1 MSSAPLRFG
10 LNHTIVITDVHGGKR
25 WWTVRER
32 RRDGYL
38 LEPNDEP
45 GERRFHGADDILEVY
60 LAGRLEY
67 KPFDAA
73 HFDEARRQRMRMAW
87 DAQSPD
93 RQRRALRR
101 EVIVKACLKAI
112 RAREP
117 VGTVLLDVPGAVL
130 DEHREKWAEEDR
142 QAARATFD
150 ARRASGLPIQAGAG
164 PQEPPAMTAPCARTT
179 SEWIARY
186 LEMGQSVLALVSY
199 DDRKGY
205 RGSHLTPEV
214 EAVMGEF
221 IARALEKGP
230 IRNLAA
236 YHRLLEREL
245 QRVGQPV
252 PSRVTF
258 AKKVRAAADRRQT
271 LKSQQGQ
278 RAADEACRINEYVP
292 DPDWLLQQVEI
303 DHTLANLN
311 VVDDASGVLLGRPWI
326 TMIMDRLTR
335 CILGCHVSF
344 LPPSWATLSRC
355 IAHALWPKDM
365 TAYSGLEWPQH
376 GKWDWAYTDRG
387 MDFISHPARRSAQLL
402 HFEIANLP
410 GFSPWLKGRIES
422 LFKRFALQAYDYR
435 DGLISWDLK
444 QYDGRKNATVG
455 YAEFRHDIVTWIARD
470 YHPNGH
476 SGLDG
481 QMAPNDF
488 WQSQVDLNF
497 GVTPVDSTGG
507 LRRLLGVSVR
517 RRVSHMGIRVHG
529 LNYNGPGL
537 GAIRDRHGS
546 DVDWY
551 EVRYDPYDLAG
562 VDLLDHVTGEW
573 LTLWCTRPDIANGT
587 TAWQHT
593 FHAQLA
599 GEMARGGVVTED
611 GLERARAAAQADRDL
626 IIGRGRQGRTKTAQ
640 VKLARYLE
648 QGAFLTPIRLFPAP
662 LQPYLPVVTG
672 GTDSGGLIT
681 FSQPAPLLLPG
692 LATPVPA
699 LVDGSGNPLGGG
711 APRLMHQ
718 SAPALITTPAQK
730 AAADVQA
737 RLAARRA
744 ERVGS

>member
-1 MSSAPLRFG
+1 MQENAIAEAQG
-10 LNHTIVITDVHGGKR
+10 LPQLMDMLTNVVVTLDAVGADSYSDVFLYVAGC
-25 WWTVRER
+25 
-32 RRDGYL
+32 RDGRPMGEL
-38 LEPNDEP
+38 SLERGDMWISTHADHRPTPGYVRANDV
-45 GERRFHGADDILEVY
+45 AD
-60 LAGRLEY
+60 
-67 KPFDAA
+67 
-73 HFDEARRQRMRMAW
+73 
-87 DAQSPD
+87 
-93 RQRRALRR
+93 RRALLLADLVYLMWHWRWDSAEAAR
-101 EVIVKACLKAI
+101 VLGVGEQILGHWIGQAIEDGGDGIPPIVAQ
-112 RAREP
+112 RAR
-117 VGTVLLDVPGAVL
+117 
-130 DEHREKWAEEDR
+130 
-142 QAARATFD
+142 
-150 ARRASGLPIQAGAG
+150 
-164 PQEPPAMTAPCARTT
+164 
-179 SEWIARY
+179 
-186 LEMGQSVLALVSY
+186 
-199 DDRKGY
+199 
-205 RGSHLTPEV
+205 
-214 EAVMGEF
+214 
-221 IARALEKGP
+221 
-230 IRNLAA
+230 
-236 YHRLLEREL
+236 RL
-245 QRVGQPV
+245 
-252 PSRVTF
+252 
-258 AKKVRAAADRRQT
+258 
-271 LKSQQGQ
+271 
-278 RAADEACRINEYVP
+278 I
-292 DPDWLLQQVEI
+292 
-303 DHTLANLN
+303 
-311 VVDDASGVLLGRPWI
+311 
-326 TMIMDRLTR
+326 
-335 CILGCHVSF
+335 
-344 LPPSWATLSRC
+344 PPSWATLSRC

-365 TAYSGLEWPQH
+365 TAYPGLDWSQH

-444 QYDGRKNATVG
+444 EYDGRKNATVG
-455 YAEFRHDIVTWIARD
+455 YAEFRHDIVTWIAGD
-470 YHPNGH
+470 YHLHGH

-481 QMAPNDF
+481 QMAPNEF

-599 GEMARGGVVTED
+599 GEMARGRVVTED

-662 LQPYLPVVTG
+662 PQPVLPVVTG

-681 FSQPAPLLLPG
+681 FSQPTPLLLPG
-692 LATPVPA
+692 SAAPVPA
-699 LVDGSGNPLGGG
+699 LVDGSGSPLGGG
-711 APRLMHQ
+711 APRLTHQ
-718 SAPALITTPAQK
+718 AAPALITTPAQK

-744 ERVGS
+744 ERVAS